1 MNSVSSLGSAANF
14 TTSLN
19 SIPGED
25 FSRKSSSQGAGVH
38 QGVKAASNVV
48 HLKQLKGL
56 DAPPD
61 LTNQVEEDTSTQD
74 VEYTYPPPKKDSS
87 VGDSFES
94 LATAVGAINGKI
106 TKQQLIG
113 YLQSLIVKSLQG
125 DGNMDQ
131 VKFVRGILTQFDTI
145 SNGEDYITSLNGA
158 DVGDVY
164 GAKQEMPP
172 ISTVEMEA

>member
-1 MNSVSSLGSAANF
+1 MNSVNSLGSVANF
-14 TTSLN
+14 TLKSV
-19 SIPGED
+19 PGED
-25 FSRKSSSQGAGVH
+25 FSKKSSSQSAGIH

-56 DAPPD
+56 DNSPD
-61 LTNQVEEDTSTQD
+61 LTNQVEEDTSTQE

-87 VGDSFES
+87 AGDSFES

-125 DGNMDQ
+125 DGNMDE

-164 GAKQEMPP
+164 GSKQEMPP
-172 ISTVEMEA
+172 ISTMEMEA